1 VIIEALLFSL
11 LLLIVYVY
19 AGYPLLLVL
28 LGRLHGVPAL
38 TPALYMPSVS
48 VIIPAHNEEKIVAQR
63 IANANVLEYPRDR
76 LDTIIA
82 SDASTD
88 ATNEVVR
95 GFAQRGVNLV
105 ALNPRRGKSAAENA
119 AVAGASGDVLLF
131 SDANAL
137 LRPDALQKLVRN
149 FADEK
154 VGCVVGKVT
163 YRNQGDSGVSE
174 GEGFYWRY
182 ELFLRELESRLG
194 NLAMG
199 SGPIMALRRELFE
212 PLDPDVGEDFV
223 LPMRTAMKGY
233 RVVYEPEAV
242 SEEILFQNTPTT
254 MFNSKVRIITKDLRG
269 LWLCRGM
276 LNPLRY
282 PLYSWGLISH
292 KLLRWL
298 VPYFLIALFV
308 ANLLLLDQP
317 FYRFTL
323 AAQWVCYGLAGLGY
337 LWQRG
342 GRKPPRFLG
351 IPFSFCLVNAAA
363 AVGVARFLM
372 GKKSGTW
379 TPVRETAAQ

>member
-1 VIIEALLFSL
+1 VLAIFLCLLAV
-11 LLLIVYVY
+11 LI
-19 AGYPLLLVL
+19 GYPYF
-28 LGRLHGVPAL
+28 G
-38 TPALYMPSVS
+38 YPSVVFMLAALSGERVVWRGALSRS
-48 VIIPAHNEEKIVAQR
+48 VSAIIPAHNEGTVISRK
-63 IANANVLEYPRDR
+63 LENTLSLQHAPAT
-76 LDTIIA
+76 LETVVV
-82 SDASTD
+82 SDGSTD
-88 ATNEVVR
+88 RTDEIVR
-95 GFAQRGVNLV
+95 GFGHQHVTLL
-105 ALNPRRGKSAAENA
+105 ALNPRRGKSAAQNA
-119 AVAGASGDVLLF
+119 AVARAGGEILLF
-131 SDANAL
+131 TDANAIL
-137 LRPDALQKLVRN
+137 WPDALSKLVRH
-149 FADEK
+149 FADET

-163 YRNQGDSGVSE
+163 YRNPRDTPVSE

-182 ELFLRELESRLG
+182 ELFLRQLESRLG

-223 LPMRTAMKGY
+223 LPMKVAMKGY
-233 RVVYEPEAV
+233 RVVYEPEAI

-269 LWLCRGM
+269 LWICRGI
-276 LNPLRY
+276 LNPFRY

-292 KLLRWL
+292 KMLRWL

-317 FYRFTL
+317 LYRLTL
-323 AAQWVCYGLAGLGY
+323 AAQLVCYGLAGAGY
-337 LWQRG
+337 LWQRT
-342 GRKPPRFLG
+342 GRKPPLILG

-372 GKKSGTW
+372 GKKSGRW